1 VSLTRSSVTRELV
14 IARVREADPTMA
26 ADQVAAALDAVAVHP
41 AVLRSLGQALSGGAG
56 ALLAGAA

>member
-1 VSLTRSSVTRELV
+1 MSLTRSSVTRELV

-41 AVLRSLGQALSGGAG
+41 AVLRSLGWQDRAGAG
-56 ALLAGAA
+56 